1 MLNFIEEIITHDI
14 ETGKHKTIITRFP
27 PEPNGYLH
35 IGHAK
40 SICLNFGLGLEFH
53 GKTNLRFDDTNPTK
67 EDIEYVDSIKED
79 VKWLGFTWA
88 EERYASDYFQKIY
101 DLTVKLIKKGLAYI
115 DDSTAEQIAAMKGTP
130 ILAGTDSP
138 HRNRSI
144 EENLRLFEEMKGG
157 KHAEGALT
165 LRAKIDMASPNMQ
178 MRDPLLYRIKFATHH
193 QTGDKWCI
201 YPMYDYAH
209 PISDAIEHITHSL
222 CTLEFEVHRP
232 LYEWTIENLELF
244 PSRQIEFARLNLT
257 YTVMSKRKLLQLVQN
272 KLVDGWDDP
281 RMPTISG
288 LRRRGYTASALRE
301 FASRIGI
308 AKRENLIDV
317 ELLEFCLREDL
328 NKTAHRLMA
337 VLNPLKVVI
346 SGQLS
351 VVGGQVQEENLSVQN
366 FGLLLSTVEMENN
379 PENEADGKRNIP
391 FSNEIYIERED
402 FMEIPVKGYHRLVP
416 GGYVRL
422 KGAYIIRHEA
432 TLKDAEGNITEI
444 HCKYIPES
452 KSGNDQSGLKVKGVC
467 HWVSIAHAVEAQC
480 NLYDKLFT
488 EKEPDSDKERPF
500 TDFINPESLK
510 ILPKIYVEPSVKDLK
525 PGTTVQFFRHG
536 YFCVDK
542 NSTSEHPVF
551 NRTVTLKD
559 LWKPGI

>member
-1 MLNFIEEIITHDI
+1 MLNFIEEIITQDL

-40 SICLNFGLGLEFH
+40 SICLNFGLGIEFM

-79 VKWLGFTWA
+79 VKWLGFEWA
-88 EERYASDYFQKIY
+88 EERYASDYFQEIY
-101 DLTVKLIKKGLAYI
+101 DLTVKLIQKGLAYV
-115 DDSTAEQIAAMKGTP
+115 DPSTPEEIAALKGTP
-130 ILAGTDSP
+130 TQAGTDSP
-138 HRNRSI
+138 YRTRSV
-144 EENLRLFEEMKGG
+144 EENLRLFLEMKDG
-157 KHAEGALT
+157 KHAEGSMT

-209 PISDAIEHITHSL
+209 PISDAIENITHSL

-272 KLVDGWDDP
+272 KLVSGWDDP

-288 LRRRGYTASALRE
+288 LRRRGYTPAALRE
-301 FASRIGI
+301 FAIRIGI

-328 NKTAHRLMA
+328 NKTAQRLMA

-346 SGQLS
+346 TNYP
-351 VVGGQVQEENLSVQN
+351 VGQVEEVSL
-366 FGLLLSTVEMENN
+366 ENN
-379 PENEADGKRNIP
+379 PENEADGKRNVP
-391 FSNEIYIERED
+391 FSNEIYIEQED
-402 FMEIPVKGYHRLVP
+402 FMENPMKGYHRLTP

-422 KGAYIIRHEA
+422 KGAYIIQHQETVYHA
-432 TLKDAEGNITEI
+432 DGTIKEI
-444 HCKYIPES
+444 RCNYIPES
-452 KSGNDQSGLKVKGVC
+452 RSGNDQSGLKVKGVS
-467 HWVSIAHAVEAQC
+467 HWVSVAQAVEAQC
-480 NLYDKLFT
+480 NLYNKLFT
-488 EKEPDSDKERPF
+488 EKEPDTDKERSF
-500 TDFINPESLK
+500 TELINPDSLK
-510 ILPKIYVEPSVKDLK
+510 VLPKIFIEASAKELL
-525 PGTTVQFFRHG
+525 PGTTVQFLRHG

-542 NSTSEHPVF
+542 DSTKDAMIF

-559 LWKPGI
+559 LWKPT